1 MVKIF
6 DLPPG
11 GLVDGAVAQE
21 VDNNGNPIPAEQVNP
36 VPSEQSQILR

>member
-21 VDNNGNPIPAEQVNP
+21 VDNNGNTIPAEKVNP
-36 VPSEQSQILR
+36 VP